1 MTEKQR
7 RRCVEP
13 KQSIERYY
21 RSERGYG
28 INKYEYGILR
38 YCLMIHLSDKGPPLF
53 TELPFDIHPSTIL
66 RGCLQVLRRYGVDPP
81 DLATAVDAMRVA
93 FRTRPPSVKDA
104 DLMKFLEAI
113 REVWGAKAVFGSLPE
128 EAKVNLAHPARLAI
142 EIVMRTAELL
152 AFVNEPEYP
161 RDWLVSTAVGV
172 GVAYGQLEMALDHE
186 RDALIGKRVRAGNRR
201 DLAERARER
210 RKLWE
215 AKLGTAEWKG
225 SKPRHGEV
233 ERIAREIADA
243 LGSRPE
249 AERRWYERNMRQR
262 RSG

>member
-7 RRCVEP
+7 RRRVEP
-13 KQSIERYY
+13 EQSIK
-21 RSERGYG
+21 RGYG
-28 INKYEYGILR
+28 INTYEYGILR

-53 TELPFDIHPSTIL
+53 TELPFDIPPWTIL
-66 RGCLQVLRRYGVDPP
+66 RGCAQVLCRYGVKLP
-81 DLATAVDAMRVA
+81 DLPTAVRVMRAA
-93 FRTRPPSVKDA
+93 FLIRPPSVKDA
-104 DLMKFLEAI
+104 DLMKFLEVI
-113 REVWGAKAVFGSLPE
+113 REVWGAKAVFDSLPE

-142 EIVMRTAELL
+142 EIIMRTAELL

-161 RDWLVSTAVGV
+161 RYLLVSTAVGV

-210 RKLWE
+210 RQLWE
-215 AKLGTAEWKG
+215 AKLRTAERKG